1 MSSSSVY
8 QSFRRINIISRI
20 FGVMPLKMVP
30 GDQISGPIC
39 LISTFDYVYSV
50 VLLIV
55 SIAHGI
61 LAPFYVLHT
70 IMPYAYQHSM
80 FSVASDVRQPMNDES
95 VIDEDEISEMA
106 TVMKILNPIMI
117 SLSSI
122 CSRMVALTFLHRRFS
137 EFITV
142 LHSTDRLMDVTIKSH
157 VSTASK
163 TFLQTIDKYL
173 LWYFALV
180 GVPVN
185 IFYIYTVS
193 AANSKAG
200 VVWCVILAFNNMA
213 CFSTDMQFI
222 RCACMLHYRFRVI
235 NNQLETFASIWNFKR
250 GLVLYLPDGTF

>member
-8 QSFRRINIISRI
+8 QSFRQINIISRI
-20 FGVMPLKMVP
+20 FGVMPLKMIP

-55 SIAHGI
+55 SVVHGI

-80 FSVASDVRQPMNDES
+80 FTVALDVQQPINAMES
-95 VIDEDEISEMA
+95 VIDEEEISEMA

-122 CSRMVALTFLHRRFS
+122 CSRLVALTFLHRRFS

-142 LHSTDRLMDVTIKSH
+142 LHNTDRLMDVTIKSH

-163 TFLQTIDKYL
+163 TFLQTIDTYL
-173 LWYFALV
+173 L
-180 GVPVN
+180 
-185 IFYIYTVS
+185 
-193 AANSKAG
+193 
-200 VVWCVILAFNNMA
+200 
-213 CFSTDMQFI
+213 
-222 RCACMLHYRFRVI
+222 
-235 NNQLETFASIWNFKR
+235 
-250 GLVLYLPDGTF
+250 